1 MAQIKVV
8 PTKWDEV
15 LQEYVPIPLDEADAA
30 TITLA
35 SRLHGQEVT
44 DEQLNE
50 VMMDLCL
57 ATDH

>member
-15 LQEYVPIPLDEADAA
+15 LQEYIAIPLDEADST
-30 TITLA
+30 TIALA
-35 SRLHGQEVT
+35 NQLHGHEVT